1 MAILFDFVP
10 KQAVN
15 PMQSN
20 SPQLTLNQIFA
31 QIFTG
36 VSTKTLS
43 LISSLAF
50 LMLFIVMFLF
60 ATLFITP
67 IAPAHAQSTVLTPQ
81 QVVEY
86 ALTLEKLEAEF
97 YRRGLA
103 EINNGRL
110 SSMPA
115 PAKAAIRSY
124 GEDEDQHV
132 PDLAAVLRA
141 IGGNPDAITITA
153 RPNFNAILNR
163 DPFANPQDFLLA
175 LQRVEDTGVA
185 AYKGQVQNLQAAG
198 PAGKAVLAGAL
209 SIHTIE
215 ARHAAGVRNIR
226 QKFYGVNVRPWIRSL
241 KEVDY
246 PEIRPNSPIPFENEA
261 FDGFATRDEVLAIVG
276 PILAGS

>member
-1 MAILFDFVP
+1 
-10 KQAVN
+10 
-15 PMQSN
+15 MQSN
-20 SPQLTLNQIFA
+20 FPRVTLTDRLDR
-31 QIFTG
+31 
-36 VSTKTLS
+36 VSTAVLS
-43 LISSLAF
+43 LITSVAF
-50 LMLFIVMFLF
+50 MLLFVVMFLF
-60 ATLFITP
+60 MTLFMTP
-67 IAPAHAQSTVLTPQ
+67 VAPAHATETMPTPQVLTPKE
-81 QVVEY
+81 VVEY

-97 YRRGLA
+97 YRQAIA
-103 EINNGRL
+103 EIDNGRL

-124 GEDEDQHV
+124 GEDEALHV

-141 IGGNPDAITITA
+141 LGGNPDAITITS

-163 DPFANPQDFLLA
+163 DAFANPKDFLLA

-209 SIHTIE
+209 EIHTIE

-226 QKFYGVNVRPWIRSL
+226 QKFYGANVRPWIRKA

-246 PEIRPNSPIPFENEA
+246 PEIRANSPIPFADEA
-261 FDGFATRDEVLAIVG
+261 FDGYATRDEVLAIVG
-276 PILAGS
+276 PILAGR